1 MNGTHE
7 TYEPIKGRLYLI
19 RDRDTGR
26 PLRLSRATTQAGAL
40 ARYSA
45 HALDV
50 SLPSQSELIAA
61 ARAGVPTDDDGQEA
75 A

>member
-1 MNGTHE
+1 MNHE
-7 TYEPIKGRLYLI
+7 PTEPKGRLYLI

-61 ARAGVPTDDDGQEA
+61 TRAGTPTDDDDGQEA